1 MDSAC
6 CACSKDLKECFVGN
20 ERASI
25 RHIGTLIDRPNS
37 VWITFLARGGE
48 TFGVDWRGVREDNSS
63 PDCESFKPA
72 LRADDAAETAKI
84 MC

>member
-6 CACSKDLKECFVGN
+6 CACSKHLKEYFVGS

-37 VWITFLARGGE
+37 AWITFLARGGE
-48 TFGVDWRGVREDNSS
+48 TFGVDWRGSGRQLITE
-63 PDCESFKPA
+63 
-72 LRADDAAETAKI
+72 LRILQASNASR
-84 MC
+84 